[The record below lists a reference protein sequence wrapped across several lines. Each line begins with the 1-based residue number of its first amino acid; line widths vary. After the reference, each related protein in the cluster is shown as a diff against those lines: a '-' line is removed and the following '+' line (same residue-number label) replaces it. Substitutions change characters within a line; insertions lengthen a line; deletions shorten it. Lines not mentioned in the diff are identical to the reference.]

1 MRLCAHCEPGLYAKV
16 HCEPCCCGLSAN
28 HVNIM
33 QSPLSPLHTYTHH
46 WPFPFYCI
54 TVHSYRR
61 QKESSLHC
69 WREKACGCRQERA
82 LHIERLCG
90 PICTARAFAHTEK
103 FHHHHLYLCTVYVVI
118 KTLIPKIFIA
128 VFAWCCNLFD
138 HHPGRQKGLLY
149 SFSSHLWMG
158 FNPPEACKGMWTCSF
173 IAAAVV
179 NTLWLTQN
187 CGAVCVLSIMQ
198 SAGRMRQVSHWGRP

>member
-61 QKESSLHC
+61 QKENSPHC

-103 FHHHHLYLCTVYVVI
+103 FHHHHLYLPPLCA
-118 KTLIPKIFIA
+118 LI
-128 VFAWCCNLFD
+128 VHCLCGHQNLNSKNI
-138 HHPGRQKGLLY
+138 HRSVCLVLQSVWSSPRKAEGPTIQLLV
-149 SFSSHLWMG
+149 SPLNG
-158 FNPPEACKGMWTCSF
+158 F
-173 IAAAVV
+173 
-179 NTLWLTQN
+179 
-187 CGAVCVLSIMQ
+187 
-198 SAGRMRQVSHWGRP
+198 